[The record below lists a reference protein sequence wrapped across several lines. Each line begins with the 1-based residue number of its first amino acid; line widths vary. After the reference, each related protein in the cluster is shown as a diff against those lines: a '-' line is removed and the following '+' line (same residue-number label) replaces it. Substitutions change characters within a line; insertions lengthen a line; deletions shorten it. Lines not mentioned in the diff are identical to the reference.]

1 MWDIMSLKCTNWRV
15 KCNLCASSAV
25 LALERRFACA
35 RARTYE
41 RVCMRAH
48 SQSYTKSRPQ
58 DESGLKLPCA
68 MLAAS
73 HLLVRLRVCVPE
85 DINLAAA

>member
-35 RARTYE
+35 QLRPKLALVSTHE
-41 RVCMRAH
+41 RLH
-48 SQSYTKSRPQ
+48 KKPPSK
-58 DESGLKLPCA
+58 
-68 MLAAS
+68 
-73 HLLVRLRVCVPE
+73 
-85 DINLAAA
+85 